1 VQKVIRNEIGD
12 AKYCLIVDESRDESR
27 REQMALVVRF
37 VDQEGFIRER
47 FLDIVHVHDTTSATL
62 KHELC
67 FVLSHHNLDVKNIR
81 GQGYDGA
88 SNMRG
93 EWNGLQAK
101 FIAECP
107 QAYYVHCFAH
117 QLQLALVAAS
127 KEVPEVQ
134 NFFEHLSFVVN
145 TVTSSSKRND
155 DLHVNQVAEMELLIE
170 LDELETRRG
179 ANQIGTLKRSGDT
192 RWSSHY
198 DSVCSLIKLYK
209 PTFMVLKDIAN
220 TKGPGTSQTIRG
232 KAAGAVKL
240 MMSFDFV
247 FILHLMKELMGIT
260 DLLCKKLQLKSQDIV
275 NAMDNVTTTKK
286 LIQNL
291 REHGWDNLI
300 TDVTCFCNKQ
310 GIIVPNLEDFYAD
323 FIRSR
328 SANETTVEHH
338 YRYDIFTVAIDQQAQ
353 ELNNRFSEQAT
364 ELLIL
369 CTSLDPN
376 DSFSSFNIDNVC
388 SLASKFYP
396 ADFSEDEINTLRRQS
411 LHYELDVPT
420 NPKFQNLTSVA
431 DLCRRLVETN
441 KSEDYYLIDR

>member
-1 VQKVIRNEIGD
+1 MVKLLAGYDDEVKAVVLGNAPGNAKYTSPKIQKEILETIACNVQKVIRNEIGD

-155 DLHVNQVAEMELLIE
+155 DLYVNQVAEMELLIE

-260 DLLCKKLQLKSQDIV
+260 DLLCKKL
-275 NAMDNVTTTKK
+275 
-286 LIQNL
+286 
-291 REHGWDNLI
+291 
-300 TDVTCFCNKQ
+300 
-310 GIIVPNLEDFYAD
+310 
-323 FIRSR
+323 
-328 SANETTVEHH
+328 
-338 YRYDIFTVAIDQQAQ
+338 
-353 ELNNRFSEQAT
+353 
-364 ELLIL
+364 
-369 CTSLDPN
+369 
-376 DSFSSFNIDNVC
+376 
-388 SLASKFYP
+388 
-396 ADFSEDEINTLRRQS
+396 
-411 LHYELDVPT
+411 
-420 NPKFQNLTSVA
+420 
-431 DLCRRLVETN
+431 
-441 KSEDYYLIDR
+441 